1 MIFYTDFH
9 VPKLNRTFWIAKND
23 KGICYIELNGSE
35 KRFIEILKKNFNDEV
50 SRSKSKL
57 SLEVKQILE
66 YFKGKRRN
74 FALRVFLKG
83 SGFQTQTWVALSK
96 VGYGKTVSYS
106 ELAALA
112 GNKKAFRAA
121 ATSCAKNPVPII
133 IPCHRVIAKDGSIGG
148 FGGGIE
154 MKKKMLHLEKA
165 AGF

>member
-1 MIFYTDFH
+1 MIFYSDFH
-9 VPKLNRTFWIAKND
+9 VPLLKRTFWIAKNE
-23 KGICYIELNGSE
+23 KGVCSIELNGNE
-35 KRFIEILKKNFNDEV
+35 KRFLRILKTNFND
-50 SRSKSKL
+50 SFTRSKSKL
-57 SLEVKQILE
+57 ASEIKQVQE
-66 YFKGKRRN
+66 YFKGKRKN
-74 FALRVFLKG
+74 FNLSVFLKG

-106 ELAALA
+106 DLAAMA

-121 ATSCAKNPVPII
+121 ATCCARNPVPII

-154 MKKKMLHLEKA
+154 MKKKMLRLEKA